1 MLDGIAI
8 RIFELSSS
16 PLRLGY
22 SYFKARSPWVHTGCY
37 TCAREPGLSRRGLAA
52 RKTTPAPQLATMSPQ
67 LARLAGAR
75 LRLELLLVSYYASWS
90 PRATVFG
97 FLLSCLSCLKIPAEG
112 FRGSEPRSQIAGGMP
127 PQSRYC
133 RLRDGLG
140 QKVITDHFYTA
151 GKRASREARRRN
163 RENSRFIGDKN
174 PGYNPAARPC
184 S

>member
-1 MLDGIAI
+1 MRALLAGMAI
-8 RIFELSSS
+8 RIFVLSSS

-97 FLLSCLSCLKIPAEG
+97 FLCIVSKLFEDPCGGLQR
-112 FRGSEPRSQIAGGMP
+112 FRASEPN
-127 PQSRYC
+127 
-133 RLRDGLG
+133 
-140 QKVITDHFYTA
+140 
-151 GKRASREARRRN
+151 RRRHATTKSVLSPT
-163 RENSRFIGDKN
+163 RRFGPVGDH
-174 PGYNPAARPC
+174 
-184 S
+184 